1 MKLFKNKLA
10 VAIIVLSVTFLS
22 VIIFSVKRNGIVAVG
37 ISGSALNP
45 VQKVMFTINSKI
57 KNEIQYIFGFLDIR
71 KENNSLKEENIKL
84 QNELVEY
91 STLKSENEEF
101 RKILEFKNQRS
112 EYNYIG
118 ANIIGISG
126 GDYLNGYIIDKG
138 KDSNLAKD
146 MIIICGDGL
155 VGKITE
161 VHSNWSKIETLINE
175 NIAVAGKVV
184 STQDNGIVKGYR
196 NNKGI
201 DMAKIEQLPIESEIK
216 AGDIITT
223 SILGRCYPDGIRIGE
238 VIDVQEDKVK
248 VMKTATIK
256 PYVNYDKLQ
265 SVFVVVPKD
274 IKNITEDG
282 VKY

>member
-216 AGDIITT
+216 AGDVITT

>member
-248 VMKTATIK
+248 VMKTAIIK

-265 SVFVVVPKD
+265 SIFVVVPKD

>member
-216 AGDIITT
+216 AGDVITT

-248 VMKTATIK
+248 VMKTAIIK